1 VSPFAMTTNENT
13 PINDTVNMQ
22 NTPQNT
28 PVSNASHEDESPA
41 GRGGISLSNLMGP
54 LTNWLSNV
62 TSPKPAPVNARRSPE
77 VTPRSDE
84 EPSSS
89 PQNNELNQESSH
101 QDDQPIRSDA
111 EFSEAESLAD
121 DSDEEGYEFSYADDD
136 DDVSLDDE
144 TFFGV
149 TPTKPGQPSEEQLEA
164 IRKTLEE
171 DENKEAIERAL
182 REEPNPTALPKLVE
196 PPHPLLRDQN
206 YNAKEMLI
214 SIRSSYRGDVMHVI
228 GLTEPLFE
236 LKLKFIQELNLP
248 LEELQSLEFWCGHH
262 VIKDDD
268 TAEKVC
274 CSLNCYCTK
283 VAHMAVAR
291 VGTRIDCVLQEDW
304 TFAL

>member
-13 PINDTVNMQ
+13 PTNATVNKQ

-62 TSPKPAPVNARRSPE
+62 TSPKSVPVNTRRSPE
-77 VTPRSDE
+77 ATPRSDE
-84 EPSSS
+84 EPLSS
-89 PQNNELNQESSH
+89 PQNSKLEQRSSNH
-101 QDDQPIRSDA
+101 DDQPNQSDA
-111 EFSEAESLAD
+111 DSSEAESLHV
-121 DSDEEGYEFSYADDD
+121 DSDEDEYEFSYEDDD
-136 DDVSLDDE
+136 EVSLDDE

-149 TPTKPGQPSEEQLEA
+149 TPTKPGQPTEEQLQA
-164 IRKTLEE
+164 IKKTLED

-182 REEPNPTALPKLVE
+182 REEPNPTALPKLIE

-206 YNAKEMLI
+206 NNAKEMLI

-248 LEELQSLEFWCGHH
+248 LEELRSLEFWCGYY

-274 CSLNCYCTK
+274 CSLNCYCTR